1 VPVRQDEMFVPGIAR
16 NGDSR
21 TVAVYTCHK
30 PSGIGLGR
38 SNKFMQLG
46 VALLLCCRKLSRYT
60 RPARQ
65 R

>member
-16 NGDSR
+16 NGASR
-21 TVAVYTCHK
+21 TVAVYTRHK

-46 VALLLCCRKLSRYT
+46 VVLLLCRKISRYT